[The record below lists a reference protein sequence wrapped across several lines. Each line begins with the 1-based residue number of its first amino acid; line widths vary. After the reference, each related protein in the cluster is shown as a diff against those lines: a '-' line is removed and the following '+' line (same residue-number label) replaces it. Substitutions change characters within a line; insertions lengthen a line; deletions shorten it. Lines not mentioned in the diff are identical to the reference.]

1 MARRRKYTNRLRRKS
16 STPRAK
22 PVKLD
27 PEVWLKDSKAIAA
40 YRESLLIDQDY
51 MCAIS
56 GLPITG
62 DNSCLDHAHAGSPS
76 EVDGKVRGCLENSTN
91 ALEGMFLSKF
101 NKLKMRERYG
111 LDFPQ
116 FLINMGEYLQQ
127 DNNDKPYHYKYM
139 SDLRNHIKRLNREE
153 IVDKLLKEF
162 NIKESPTTEK
172 GELVRRYTKEF
183 VDTVERLEKEK

>member
-1 MARRRKYTNRLRRKS
+1 MARRRKYTNRPRRKS
-16 STPRAK
+16 SAPRAK

-27 PEVWLKDSKAIAA
+27 PDVWLKDSKAIAA
-40 YRESLLIDQDY
+40 YRESLLIEQDY
-51 MCAIS
+51 LCAIS
-56 GLPITG
+56 GLPLNK
-62 DNSCLDHAHAGSPS
+62 DNSVGDHDHINGRM
-76 EVDGKVRGCLENSTN
+76 RGILENSTN

-101 NKLKMRERYG
+101 NKLKMSERYG

-127 DNNDKPYHYKYM
+127 DNSDKPYHYKYM

-153 IVDKLLKEF
+153 IVDKLFKEF

-172 GELVRRYTKEF
+172 GELVRRYTQEF
-183 VDTVERLEKEK
+183 VDMVERLEKEK